1 MGERDVATPIEL
13 FFDLVF
19 VFALTQ
25 VTEFMSEHA
34 GVVDVLRGVLVITVM
49 WWCWIAYAW
58 ICNVLRADQGIM
70 RLGLFAAMAAVFVQ
84 AITIP
89 EAFDD
94 LPGGLH
100 GPMVFAICYFVVRA
114 VHIVMFWIASVED
127 PQLRG
132 QVLRFLPS
140 MLGGTILLLIASQTT
155 GTAQTWLWFA
165 AIAADYLGTLLA
177 GSKWRLGSASHFAER
192 HGLIIIVALGESIV
206 AIGVGVAHLPISWP
220 IIAASVLGL
229 VVAGAMWWAYFDV
242 TALVIERALAAA
254 GGEQQIRLARGGYT
268 FLHLPMVAGIILMS
282 LGLKKVLGYVGG
294 EDGHTVA
301 DPIYGVPLAAL
312 YGGAA
317 LYLLGHVGFKW
328 YLTRSLNTE
337 RLVVAIVLLVL
348 IPLVSML
355 PALVSLA
362 VLAVVL
368 TALIGFETFRYAEQR
383 REIRGAA
390 HEH

>member
-1 MGERDVATPIEL
+1 MVSPLEL

-34 GVVDVLRGVLVITVM
+34 GAVDVLRGVLVITVM

-58 ICNVLRADQGIM
+58 ICNVVRAEQGAM
-70 RLGLFAAMAAVFVQ
+70 RVGLFAAMAAVFVQ

-114 VHIVMFWIASVED
+114 VHIVMFWLASVED

-140 MLGGTILLLIASQTT
+140 MLAGTILLLIASQTT
-155 GTAQTWLWFA
+155 GAVQTWLWFA

-177 GSKWRLGSASHFAER
+177 GSKWRMRSAGHFAER

-242 TALVIERALAAA
+242 TSLVIERALAAA
-254 GGEQQIRLARGGYT
+254 DGERQIQLGRGGYT

-294 EDGHTVA
+294 EEGHTVA

-328 YLTRSLNTE
+328 YLTRSLNLE
-337 RLVVAIVLLVL
+337 RLLVAVVLLVL